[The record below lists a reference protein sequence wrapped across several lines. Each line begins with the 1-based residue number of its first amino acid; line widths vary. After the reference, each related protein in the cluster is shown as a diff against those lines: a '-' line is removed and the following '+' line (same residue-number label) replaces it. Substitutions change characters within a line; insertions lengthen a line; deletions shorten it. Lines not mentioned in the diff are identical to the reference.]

1 MYTENEG
8 TFTCCINAV
17 DNTMMKSS
25 YSNDILIPKLDHNN
39 YWNGR
44 LSEDIQR
51 TFESWTI

>member
-17 DNTMMKSS
+17 NNTMMKSS
-25 YSNDILIPKLDHNN
+25 YCNDILIPKLDHNN
-39 YWNGR
+39 YWNGS
-44 LSEDIQR
+44 LGEDIQR